1 MATVDEPG
9 ATAVD
14 GAETS
19 TDDEHPSPHPSLL
32 ALAAVVVRKKFSL
45 LVRYPLNTATQFLT
59 LVVLFSVIFF
69 GGRAVVG
76 PAITDSLGGIIVG
89 LFIWTL
95 AVVAF
100 SGLSWNVTREA
111 QWGTLERLFMSPHG
125 FGRVMVMKMLVN
137 VLFSFLWGFVLLLV
151 MMALSGE
158 WLTVDP
164 LTVLPLGLLTLASIG
179 GIGFFFAGLALLY
192 KRIENV
198 FQLVQWGFIGLIA
211 APVGTYAELKLLP
224 VSHGSYLLRR
234 AMDDGVR
241 LWEFAPVELGLLVV
255 TSTVYLLA
263 GYYFLSRAQLRA
275 RRKGL
280 MGQY

>member
-1 MATVDEPG
+1 MATADEG
-9 ATAVD
+9 
-14 GAETS
+14 S
-19 TDDEHPSPHPSLL
+19 TVAGRTEEPTEDDWRPSRL
-32 ALAAVVVRKKFSL
+32 ALAYVVFRKQLIL

-59 LVVLFSVIFF
+59 LAVLFSVIFF

-76 PAITDSLGGIIVG
+76 PTITDSLGGIIVG

-100 SGLSWNVTREA
+100 SGLAWNVTREA
-111 QWGTLERLFMSPHG
+111 QWGTLERLFMSPNG
-125 FGRVMVMKMLVN
+125 FGLVMVTKMVVN
-137 VLFSFLWGFVLLLV
+137 VVLSFLWGFTLLLV
-151 MMALSGE
+151 MMLLSGK

-164 LTVLPLGLLTLASIG
+164 LTVLPLGLLTLASIS
-179 GIGFFFAGLALLY
+179 GIGFLFAGLALLY

-198 FQLVQWGFIGLIA
+198 FQLVVWGFIGLIA
-211 APVGTYAELKLLP
+211 APAGTYPALKLLP

-234 AMDDGVR
+234 AMEDGVR
-241 LWEFAPVELGLLVV
+241 LWEFAPAELGLLVA
-255 TSTVYLLA
+255 TSTVYFLA
-263 GYYFLSRAQLRA
+263 GYYCLSRAQLRA